1 MKLSDDFNEFDYV
14 NDDEILNVIT
24 PLQRYET
31 PYFKKTS
38 GNNSSL

>member
-1 MKLSDDFNEFDYV
+1 MKLNDDFNEFEYV

-24 PLQRYET
+24 PLQRNET
-31 PYFKKTS
+31 PYFKKTC

>member
-1 MKLSDDFNEFDYV
+1 MNDDFNEFDYV
-14 NDDEILNVIT
+14 NDDEILNIIT
-24 PLQRYET
+24 PQQRNET